1 MEEEFIYSGHTVPPF
16 HPKHLVCTEAPPV
29 VYLSLFSWSLYYMQS
44 ETIFRQTVTHFQGF
58 VGFTV
63 NMKTITYK
71 ASVFQK
77 DFISHPAVMDSFP

>member
-1 MEEEFIYSGHTVPPF
+1 
-16 HPKHLVCTEAPPV
+16 
-29 VYLSLFSWSLYYMQS
+29 MQS